1 MRSAAELLTQYAAYH
16 RDRRNIVTHFIGI
29 PMIVL
34 ALVILLSRPVLAT
47 WDGIVVTPALVLAA
61 VLALYYFWLDWRLA
75 LALNAFFVGCLAVAV
90 PIAQSATAVWATTG
104 VGLFVVGWI
113 FQFVGHH
120 YEGRKPAFVDDLIG
134 LIVGPL
140 FVTAEAAFSL
150 GLRKPLQQQIESV
163 VGPTRIRGEAAAAT
177 SSH

>member
-1 MRSAAELLTQYAAYH
+1 MRSGVELLTQYAAYH
-16 RDRRNIVTHFIGI
+16 RDRRNIATHFIGI

-34 ALVILLSRPVLAT
+34 AVVMLLSRPVLAT

-61 VLALYYFWLDWRLA
+61 FTTLYYFWLDWRLA
-75 LALNAFFVGCLAVAV
+75 LPLNAFLVACLALSLPVAASST
-90 PIAQSATAVWATTG
+90 PVWVASG

-163 VGPTRIRGEAAAAT
+163 VGPTRIRGEATPAT

>member
-1 MRSAAELLTQYAAYH
+1 MRSGVELLTQYAAYH
-16 RDRRNIVTHFIGI
+16 RDRRNIATHFIGI

-34 ALVILLSRPVLAT
+34 AVVMLLSRPALAT
-47 WDGIVVTPALVLAA
+47 WDGMVVTPALVLAA
-61 VLALYYFWLDWRLA
+61 ITALYYLWLDWRLA
-75 LALNAFFVGCLAVAV
+75 LPLNAFLVVCLALSLLVA
-90 PIAQSATAVWATTG
+90 ASSTLVWVASG

-120 YEGRKPAFVDDLIG
+120 DEGRKPAFVDDLIG
-134 LIVGPL
+134 LVVGPL

-163 VGPTRIRGEAAAAT
+163 VGPTRIRGEATPAT